1 MKLLRLY
8 ESREISKK
16 KERFDTEA
24 KIIGGIETY
33 FMPYLDIYYDGK
45 FRNIIDG
52 KEIEDADIYWIPS
65 TVKKGISM
73 NSGLIYY
80 LGILKKKKIM
90 DPFKYYGILGGKFQ
104 QTLFF
109 NHYGHKTPKTFFFQI
124 TQEHKKSYIDIIEK
138 NFTYPFLT
146 KDLYLEK
153 GKGVILIKDREEL
166 INNINKYTDQG
177 ILIQECIE
185 NTGEYR
191 ILCVGKKII
200 GSFKRYNPNHYKN
213 NTYKGTLFEK
223 AELTKE
229 TKKEV
234 LKMVA
239 RYGIEFA
246 GIDLLIG
253 KDGELYF
260 LEINSGPLYKRAEEV
275 LEINVVKELLL
286 YLKKGGK

>member
-24 KIIGGIETY
+24 KIIWGIETY

-45 FRNIIDG
+45 FRNIIDW

-65 TVKKGISM
+65 TVKKWISM
-73 NSGLIYY
+73 NSWLIYY

-90 DPFKYYGILGGKFQ
+90 DPFKYYGILWGKFQ

-109 NHYGHKTPKTFFFQI
+109 NHYWHKTPKTFFFQI

-153 GKGVILIKDREEL
+153 GKWVILIKDREEL

-185 NTGEYR
+185 NTWEYR
-191 ILCVGKKII
+191 ILCVWKKII

-213 NTYKGTLFEK
+213 NTYKWTLFEK

-253 KDGELYF
+253 KDWELYF
-260 LEINSGPLYKRAEEV
+260 LEINSWPLYKRAEEV